1 MSGQDPSVTKL
12 PAEFD
17 ITRRDFAHRTLVGT
31 GTGNALLAMA
41 QEVVRDNEVKIH
53 SVYTYAKGN
62 TGWDWTDFNVTPTDG
77 KTKPFSFAILF
88 LWTKIDGVWCCKG
101 DFFVRGS
108 FRSGRLGPP
117 EALAK

>member
-1 MSGQDPSVTKL
+1 MSGQGPSVTKL

-17 ITRRDFAHRTLVGT
+17 ITRRDFARGTLVST
-31 GTGNALLAMA
+31 GTGSALLAMA

-53 SVYTYAKGN
+53 SVYTYVKGS
-62 TGWDWTDFNVTPTDG
+62 TGWDCTDFNVTPTDG
-77 KTKPFSFAILF
+77 KTRPFSFTILF

-108 FRSGRLGPP
+108 CRSGGLAPP

>member
-1 MSGQDPSVTKL
+1 MSGQDPNATKL
-12 PAEFD
+12 PAESD
-17 ITRRDFAHRTLVGT
+17 ITRRDFVDATHVGT
-31 GTGNALLAMA
+31 GSALLAMV
-41 QEVVRDNEVKIH
+41 QEVVRNNEVKID
-53 SVYTYAKGN
+53 SVYTYVKGN

-108 FRSGRLGPP
+108 FRSGRFAPP
-117 EALAK
+117 AALAK